1 MFFQCAKIGAPS
13 GGPKDVTP
21 PKVLESDPVNYATHF
36 KKERISITF
45 DEFIQLKDID
55 KSLIISPPM
64 KEKPYAR
71 MKGKTLLVDLNNEL
85 KDSTTYTLYF
95 GNSIADLNEGNVLSN
110 YEFVFSTGNHIDSM
124 SVTGKLV
131 DAFDLKPPKDPVY
144 VMLYE
149 NLNDSAPLLDMP
161 SYIGKT
167 DNEGNFAINNVKTDT
182 FRIFALA
189 DGNSDLK
196 YDMPTEAVAFID
208 SSFYLYPGNFSKEDM
223 EAADSLLKV
232 QNRIADSIALE
243 KKNPEDTTVNTG
255 IDTTGE
261 RQRLN
266 YALYVKLF
274 MFTKDVEKQYLVSDE
289 RTDSNRLS
297 VIFNLPLYD
306 SLVIKTINFSPST
319 EWFIK
324 ERNVENDSLTFWITD
339 TTISKMDTLRL
350 GLQFTVK
357 DSLQNLQPVTDTI
370 SFIKKRTTPF
380 VLSKRVRKGKEASS
394 KEKEKKSLDIQ
405 LNTKQEIFDLNK
417 QITLVPVTPV
427 FETDSSLIH
436 LYLWKDSVKHP
447 VDIRLVK
454 DSILL
459 RRFYLENK
467 WEEDTRYELLV
478 EPGAFR
484 DIYGLANDTIL
495 SDFKTQRLDAYGS
508 IAFHLSNVSTQLIV
522 QLLNE
527 KGDKLIRQQII
538 SKDGQLTFGYLKPGK
553 YSVKVIF
560 DTNKNGKWDTGDY
573 LKKIQPEKILFH
585 TGTTEVR
592 ENWDVDVNWKLP
604 DESEK

>member
-1 MFFQCAKIGAPS
+1 MPT

-21 PKVLESDPVNYATHF
+21 PKVLESEPANYALNY
-36 KKERISITF
+36 KKEQVSITF
-45 DEFIQLKDID
+45 DEFIQLKNINEQ
-55 KSLIISPPM
+55 LIISPPL

-85 KDSTTYTLYF
+85 RDSTTYTLYF
-95 GNSIADLNEGNVLSN
+95 GNSITDLNEGNVLKN

-149 NLNDSAPLLDMP
+149 NLNDSAPLLEIP

-167 DNEGNFAINNVKTDT
+167 DKDGNFAINNVKTDT

-196 YDMPTEAVAFID
+196 YDLPSEAVAFID
-208 SSFYLYPGNFSKEDM
+208 SSFYLYPGNFSKEDI
-223 EAADSLLKV
+223 EAADSLMKV
-232 QNRIADSIALE
+232 QDRTADSIALAE
-243 KKNPEDTTVNTG
+243 KNPKDTTTTTG

-261 RQRLN
+261 RKRLQ
-266 YALYVKLF
+266 YALHVKLF
-274 MFTKDVEKQYLVSDE
+274 MFTKEVEKQYLVSDE
-289 RTDSNRLS
+289 RPDSNRLS
-297 VIFNLPLYD
+297 LIFNRPLYD
-306 SLVIKTINFSPST
+306 SLGIKTINFSPSG

-324 ERNVENDSLTFWITD
+324 EKNEDNDTLTYWITD

-350 GLQFTVK
+350 GLQFTIK
-357 DSLQNLQPVTDTI
+357 DSLQNIQPVTDTVNL
-370 SFIKKRTTPF
+370 IKKSVPAPAPTR
-380 VLSKRVRKGKEASS
+380 RIRKGKEITTTENKVKPLEIKVNA
-394 KEKEKKSLDIQ
+394 KSPV
-405 LNTKQEIFDLNK
+405 FDLGSRV
-417 QITLVPVTPV
+417 TLEPATPV
-427 FETDSSLIH
+427 FKTDPSLVH
-436 LYLWKDSVKHP
+436 LYFWEDSVKRP
-447 VDIRLVK
+447 VDFRLVK
-454 DSILL
+454 DSSRS

-467 WEEDTRYELLV
+467 WQEDTRYELLV

-495 SDFKTQRLDAYGS
+495 SDFRTQRSDAYGS
-508 IAFHLSNVSTQLIV
+508 IIFHLSNVKTQLIV
-522 QLLNE
+522 QLLDE
-527 KGDKLIRQQII
+527 KGDKLIRQQVI
-538 SKDGQLTFGYLKPGK
+538 SKDGQLTYGYLKPGK
-553 YSVKVIF
+553 YTIKVIF

-592 ENWDVDVNWKLP
+592 ANWDVDVNWNLP
-604 DESEK
+604 DESGE